1 MNKTVLNIIEHDKI
15 KYVSVS
21 DLIQYLDNT
30 AMEFEVA
37 KDTCGVDVL
46 NKLADVLSK
55 I

>member
-1 MNKTVLNIIEHDKI
+1 MNKTILNVVEYDKA

-30 AMEFEVA
+30 AMDFEKT

-55 I
+55 V